1 MSIRGPRHGAA
12 LSPSKGA
19 DPVKLRKPL
28 ALLLALALA
37 CSAAPAALAEEA
49 AGPASQA
56 VSAEPTME
64 EPVEKPAGPPAEEP
78 VEEPAEPPVEEPV
91 EEPTEPPVEE
101 PVEEPAEPSVDE
113 PVEEPAGP
121 PVDEPVEEPTEPPV
135 EEPVVEPAEPPA
147 EEPVEEPA
155 EEPVEEPVEEP
166 AGPPAEEPVE
176 EPAEPPVLD
185 AAAEAPVAMLMA
197 ADDHLMT
204 EQPNDAA
211 VIRVEIEPA
220 YNVQINPYH
229 IAVKPFGAETDDAV
243 SHEAVIHQPCLITS
257 KTGLPLEVKA
267 AVTATPRG
275 GIRLLESSAAGAPQE
290 EKNLFLFFEMQTVS
304 DQDMTGAV
312 WTAPGGYTGPTDF
325 DPDGDGVVDSGVERA
340 VTALRE
346 GEDVPAGIVIPG
358 ASESA
363 PNYAAFR
370 IGGDASLPEDIEQW
384 TAEDSVSISI
394 VFTFT
399 SQLYYD
405 LTELQILD
413 ANTDVPIDN
422 PNITVTTEDGQDIRQ
437 LMEDHGGRL
446 RLPLGKDFIFHI
458 AIADPA
464 EGSRYIR
471 YIQIMD
477 CPVIEDNYR
486 YYPIWDNYNQTSAT
500 PQEYTGKVPAYHCT
514 AGESHSLTIELGDI
528 C

>member
-1 MSIRGPRHGAA
+1 M
-12 LSPSKGA
+12 
-19 DPVKLRKPL
+19 KLRKPL

-37 CSAAPAALAEEA
+37 CSTAPAALAEEA

-64 EPVEKPAGPPAEEP
+64 EPVEQPAELP
-78 VEEPAEPPVEEPV
+78 VD
-91 EEPTEPPVEE
+91 E

-113 PVEEPAGP
+113 PVEEPAEP
-121 PVDEPVEEPTEPPV
+121 PAEEPVE
-135 EEPVVEPAEPPA
+135 EPAEPPA

-155 EEPVEEPVEEP
+155 GPPIDEPVEEPAEPPIDEPVEEPAEPPVDEPVEEPAELPVDEPVEEP
-166 AGPPAEEPVE
+166 AGPPVVEEPVE
-176 EPAEPPVLD
+176 EPAEPPMLD
-185 AAAEAPVAMLMA
+185 AAAEAPAVMLMSE
-197 ADDHLMT
+197 DDHLMT
-204 EQPNDAA
+204 EQPIDAA

-229 IAVKPFGAETDDAV
+229 IAVKPFGSEDGTV
-243 SHEAVIHQPCLITS
+243 SHEAVIHKPCLITS

-267 AVTATPRG
+267 SVTAVPKG
-275 GIRLLESSAAGAPQE
+275 DIQLLDTSAANAPRE

-325 DPDGDGVVDSGVERA
+325 DPDGDGVVDSRITHTM
-340 VTALRE
+340 TALRE
-346 GEDVPAGIVIPG
+346 GEDVPTGIVIPG

-514 AGESHSLTIELGDI
+514 AGESHSLIIELGDI

>member
-1 MSIRGPRHGAA
+1 M
-12 LSPSKGA
+12 
-19 DPVKLRKPL
+19 KLRKPL

-37 CSAAPAALAEEA
+37 CSTAPAALAEEA

-64 EPVEKPAGPPAEEP
+64 EPVEQPAGL
-78 VEEPAEPPVEEPV
+78 
-91 EEPTEPPVEE
+91 
-101 PVEEPAEPSVDE
+101 
-113 PVEEPAGP
+113 
-121 PVDEPVEEPTEPPV
+121 PV
-135 EEPVVEPAEPPA
+135 EEPVVEPAEPP
-147 EEPVEEPA
+147 V
-155 EEPVEEPVEEP
+155 V
-166 AGPPAEEPVE
+166 EEPVE
-176 EPAEPPVLD
+176 EPAEPPVDEPVEEPAEPPVVEEPVAEPAEPPVDEPVAEPAEPPVDEPVAEPAEPPVVEEPVEEFAEPPMLD
-185 AAAEAPVAMLMA
+185 AAAEAPAAMLMA

-267 AVTATPRG
+267 AVTATPQG

-312 WTAPGGYTGPTDF
+312 WTAPEDYTVPTGF
-325 DPDGDGVVDSGVERA
+325 DADGDGVVDSGVEHA

-346 GEDVPAGIVIPG
+346 GEDVPAGIVIPGG

-413 ANTDVPIDN
+413 ANTRVPIDD

-464 EGSRYIR
+464 EGSRCIR
-471 YIQIMD
+471 YVQIMD

-486 YYPIWDNYNQTSAT
+486 YYPIWDNYESPDETLY
-500 PQEYTGKVPAYHCT
+500 EYTGKVPAYHCT

-528 C
+528 R